1 MPFLRTN
8 GNNVEKGI
16 AAFLLSQRF
25 LATAAKLNIELGE
38 GKKPSPIPTNFL
50 QEIGRMETVGA

>member
-25 LATAAKLNIELGE
+25 LATAAKLNIDLGE
-38 GKKPSPIPTNFL
+38 GKKPSPFL

>member
-25 LATAAKLNIELGE
+25 LATAEKFIELGE
-38 GKKPSPIPTNFL
+38 GNKPSPFL